1 MKPSRVA
8 WMKVLVILCIG
19 SFMSMYSGRSLAV
32 NCSTGSTTVAFGNV
46 DVVPSSTNYAS
57 TYSATSANIPVTC
70 GNSLFDLVGNYKVS
84 VCVNISGGSLS
95 SRQMSGTPSTN
106 KLNYNLYADS
116 AHTTIWGAYP
126 GSPTAVAVPSNF
138 AYTNI
143 AIFGGSSGPN
153 NVPVYG
159 FLQASANSSAIA
171 GAYTDA
177 SLTATLSW
185 NYTYSAIFS
194 PGTPDSCTL
203 GPSNSGFAG
212 GSGSSS
218 AFSLTATATVTNDC
232 AVSATTINF
241 GGAVGVLTSPVTNTG
256 TITANCTNTAT
267 YTIALDKGTS
277 TSGSIADRRMQ
288 AAGGSQVHYELY
300 TTSGYATIWGDGTG
314 GSSTA
319 GGTGAGSSQSYTV
332 YGRIP
337 AQTSPAPGS
346 YSDTITVTVTY

>member
-1 MKPSRVA
+1 MR
-8 WMKVLVILCIG
+8 
-19 SFMSMYSGRSLAV
+19 F
-32 NCSTGSTTVAFGNV
+32 
-46 DVVPSSTNYAS
+46 
-57 TYSATSANIPVTC
+57 
-70 GNSLFDLVGNYKVS
+70 
-84 VCVNISGGSLS
+84 LS
-95 SRQMSGTPSTN
+95 SASMRFNFSASSSNILEIGTPVHLATMRAIS
-106 KLNYNLYADS
+106 S
-116 AHTTIWGAYP
+116 
-126 GSPTAVAVPSNF
+126 SP
-138 AYTNI
+138 I
-143 AIFGGSSGPN
+143 SS
-153 NVPVYG
+153 
-159 FLQASANSSAIA
+159 L
-171 GAYTDA
+171 
-177 SLTATLSW
+177 
-185 NYTYSAIFS
+185 
-194 PGTPDSCTL
+194 
-203 GPSNSGFAG
+203 
-212 GSGSSS
+212 SS